1 MSVVK
6 WTTKKQ
12 LSAVRIDYSN
22 TELKKIRSE
31 ILSLCDHYMNIREKP
46 TYEPGVDIIPASSKI
61 LDSSDLKAL
70 VDSSLDLWL
79 TSGRYAEEFSDQI
92 AKKFNLKK
100 AILTVSGSSANL
112 LAFSALTSPKLG
124 NKRIKKG
131 DEVITVAA
139 GFPTTVFPIIQNN
152 CVPVFVDINLNNYNI
167 DTNQLQ
173 KALTKKTKAIMI
185 AHTMGNPFDLEKV
198 SNFCKKNGLYLI
210 EDCCDA
216 FGAEFK
222 GKHVGTFGDLA
233 TMSFYPAH
241 HITAG
246 EGGAVVGNNLRLLRL
261 VESFR
266 DWGRDCYC
274 HTGMNNTCGKRFN
287 WRLGKLPYGYDHKF
301 IYSHIGYNMKMTDMQ
316 AAIGFSQIKKLNT
329 FIKLRRRNFEIFTK
343 ILKEKKLDQHFILP
357 KKTKNS
363 EPSWFGYMLTIK
375 NNLDRKKIIEHLEKN
390 KILTRLLFAGNLT
403 RQPAFEDVKYRVSGS
418 LKVTD
423 RVMKNS
429 FWLGIW
435 PALDAKH
442 FKYMSKILD
451 EAVRNQIK

>member
-1 MSVVK
+1 
-6 WTTKKQ
+6 
-12 LSAVRIDYSN
+12 
-22 TELKKIRSE
+22 
-31 ILSLCDHYMNIREKP
+31 
-46 TYEPGVDIIPASSKI
+46 
-61 LDSSDLKAL
+61 
-70 VDSSLDLWL
+70 
-79 TSGRYAEEFSDQI
+79 
-92 AKKFNLKK
+92 
-100 AILTVSGSSANL
+100 
-112 LAFSALTSPKLG
+112 
-124 NKRIKKG
+124 
-131 DEVITVAA
+131 
-139 GFPTTVFPIIQNN
+139 
-152 CVPVFVDINLNNYNI
+152 
-167 DTNQLQ
+167 
-173 KALTKKTKAIMI
+173 
-185 AHTMGNPFDLEKV
+185 
-198 SNFCKKNGLYLI
+198 
-210 EDCCDA
+210 
-216 FGAEFK
+216 
-222 GKHVGTFGDLA
+222 
-233 TMSFYPAH
+233 
-241 HITAG
+241 
-246 EGGAVVGNNLRLLRL
+246 
-261 VESFR
+261 
-266 DWGRDCYC
+266 
-274 HTGMNNTCGKRFN
+274 
-287 WRLGKLPYGYDHKF
+287 
-301 IYSHIGYNMKMTDMQ
+301 MKMTDMQ